1 MDKHLRRIIAEQAGV
16 VSRKQ
21 ALAAG
26 VTRRQIDGYVAAG
39 EWVRIHPSVFR
50 LDTAAPC
57 ATQALRA
64 AALWAEDGVLTGVGA
79 AWWWGAI
86 ADPPLRWEFLIVGTA
101 RRSRQS
107 RILLQRRWV
116 DPVDVK
122 VFRDVRVVSQ
132 PVAVLRAAVTLE
144 RGRRGHGVRLI
155 DRTKQTGQVTSLDL
169 EGAYLRN
176 RGTWGTK
183 LMGELLVRTAD
194 RAHSDLERLGV
205 SILEQAGITG
215 FAVNLWLTLGN
226 GRSVELD
233 IAFEEL
239 KLGLEFDGFPYHSS
253 TESQLADAQRQ
264 NDLVREGWTILRFPP
279 DALVSGR
286 AAFVSLV
293 RDTLRRISVQR
304 STSEGDH

>member
-1 MDKHLRRIIAEQAGV
+1 MDKHLRGIVAGQAGV
-16 VSRKQ
+16 ISRKQ

-26 VTRRQIDGYVAAG
+26 VTRRQIDSSVAAG
-39 EWVRIHPSVFR
+39 EWVRLYPGVFR

-57 ATQALRA
+57 AIQALRA
-64 AALWAEDGVLTGVGA
+64 AALWADDGVLTGVGA
-79 AWWWGAI
+79 AWWWGVA
-86 ADPPLRWEFLIVGTA
+86 ADPPLRWEFLIAGTA
-101 RRSRQS
+101 RRTSQS
-107 RILLQRRWV
+107 RTVLQRRWV
-116 DPVDVK
+116 DPADVK

-132 PVAVLRAAVTLE
+132 PLAVLRAAVALE

-155 DRTKQTGQVTSLDL
+155 DRSKQTGQVTSLDL
-169 EGAYLRN
+169 EGAYLRS

-183 LMGELLVRTAD
+183 LMGELLVRTGD

-205 SILEQAGITG
+205 SILEEAGITG
-215 FAVNLWLTLGN
+215 FTVNLWLTLGN

-253 TESQLADAQRQ
+253 TEAQLADAQRQ

-279 DALVSGR
+279 DELVSRR
-286 AAFVSLV
+286 AAFVRLV
-293 RDTLRRISVQR
+293 RDTIQRISVQR